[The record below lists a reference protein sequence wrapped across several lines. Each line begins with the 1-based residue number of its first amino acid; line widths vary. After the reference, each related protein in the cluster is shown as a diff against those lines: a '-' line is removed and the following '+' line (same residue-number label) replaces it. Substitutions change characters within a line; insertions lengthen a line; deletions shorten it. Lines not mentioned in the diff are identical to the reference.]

1 MSPDTP
7 DSPDRAITTEAEFDT
22 ALQALLR
29 LAVENG
35 VDLRG
40 AWEYRHDTPDP
51 DLEVLITVL
60 GK

>member
-1 MSPDTP
+1 MSRDTP
-7 DSPDRAITTEAEFDT
+7 YTPDRAISTEAEFDT

-29 LAVENG
+29 SALENG

-40 AWEYRHDTPDP
+40 AWEYRHGAADP

-60 GK
+60 AK